1 MTTYTTE
8 NILSSEI
15 PHYLRERI
23 PTKIKFL
30 DDMFGG
36 GLVPSVTYMLSGDPG
51 SGKTTLML
59 QMADALTKLG
69 NIVLFNSVE
78 QTKDQV
84 VDLAS
89 RLDLKDGF
97 IFETHMKI
105 EELLMHTKFLM
116 DENPGK
122 RVVLVLDSISAMAGH
137 SRAKADKIANM
148 LIKFCQLAKIP
159 GLFLVHTT
167 KNGSF
172 AGNNSMK
179 HAFDAHFHLSVLE
192 PNNDDGRRV
201 FYSEKNR
208 YAPRRTEEMFL
219 TDRGHVTMDEYNPSM
234 DPMPQ
239 LMGDDDFELVG

>member
-1 MTTYTTE
+1 MTAYTTE
-8 NILSSEI
+8 NILESDI

-23 PTKIKFL
+23 PTNIKFL
-30 DDMFGG
+30 DKMFGG

-59 QMADALTKLG
+59 QMADALTKTG

-78 QTKDQV
+78 QTKDQI
-84 VDLAS
+84 VDLGS
-89 RLDLKDGF
+89 RLDLKHGF
-97 IFETHMKI
+97 IFDTHAKI
-105 EELLMHTKFLM
+105 EDLLFHTQFLI
-116 DENPGK
+116 DENPTK
-122 RVVLVLDSISAMAGH
+122 KVVIVLDSISAMAGH
-137 SRAKADKIANM
+137 SRAKADKIANY
-148 LIKFCQLAKIP
+148 LIKFCQAFRVP

-192 PNNDDGRRV
+192 PNNDDGRRI

-219 TDRGHVTMDEYNPSM
+219 TDRGHVTMEEYDLSM

-239 LMGDDDFELVG
+239 MLGDDDFDLVG